1 MTRSELVATIAN
13 RFPKLT
19 AADVDYSVRLILDRM
34 AKTIV
39 DGGRVEIRGFG
50 SFDIRY
56 RPAKIGRNPK
66 TGEPVRIAEKYAP
79 HFKMGK
85 EMRERVM

>member
-19 AADVDYSVRLILDRM
+19 AADVDFSVRLIIDSLT
-34 AKTIV
+34 KTIV
-39 DGGRVEIRGFG
+39 EGGRVEIRGFG
-50 SFDIRY
+50 SFDTRY
-56 RPAKIGRNPK
+56 RPAKNGRNPK
-66 TGEPVRIAEKYAP
+66 TGEFVRIAEKYAP
-79 HFKMGK
+79 HFKVGK